1 MPFSRGRETSKL
13 TVSKLQRALSRDGW
27 YQKLY
32 IVDLI
37 ADSEPIATE
46 HVAPQLVRVTVAA

>member
-1 MPFSRGRETSKL
+1 VVGKLPKL
-13 TVSKLQRALSRDGW
+13 TVSKLQRALYRDGW

-37 ADSEPIATE
+37 ADGEPIPTE